1 LRRRVQI
8 RSYIPNTR
16 IQILVRMGRSGIV
29 GEGAV
34 VGEEVV
40 EGELVETE
48 EQGWM
53 LTIETGFCWLW
64 V

>member
-1 LRRRVQI
+1 
-8 RSYIPNTR
+8 
-16 IQILVRMGRSGIV
+16 MGRSGIV
-29 GEGAV
+29 GEGVV